1 MQSAAAV
8 RALAYF
14 TAMGRAGVSDFES
27 GAQMPQRE
35 CASSLVSVIT
45 LCVQSGTGAIRG
57 YACVAVHARVCLNLN
72 WLHMGNT
79 QTHGVYHF
87 VLQCTADI
95 SCTHETFQCA
105 ADGERVSGFLC
116 RPEIKPSSHTP
127 HLLSNH
133 PCQLIIRLV
142 MIAIRPCCGCWY
154 PFAAGAGFSWKNN
167 HYPPGICL
175 TNPYR
180 LIVSQLHN
188 QGLQNI

>member
-27 GAQMPQRE
+27 AQMPQRE

-79 QTHGVYHF
+79 HTQTHDVYHF

-95 SCTHETFQCA
+95 SCSTHETFQCA
-105 ADGERVSGFLC
+105 ADGERASGFLC
-116 RPEIKPSSHTP
+116 RPEIKAEHT
-127 HLLSNH
+127 HHTYFLTTHTAAHYS
-133 PCQLIIRLV
+133 PCYD
-142 MIAIRPCCGCWY
+142 CD
-154 PFAAGAGFSWKNN
+154 
-167 HYPPGICL
+167 
-175 TNPYR
+175 
-180 LIVSQLHN
+180 
-188 QGLQNI
+188 